1 MSSHDVRRVE
11 MNLQKG
17 MRIIMK
23 VKIEIVE
30 GMEEEEVVI
39 RCGTL
44 NDSVISLQNYLSKQ
58 NDGKRCLT
66 LAEGETNFFI
76 PLGDI
81 CFFETQGREIRA
93 HTGDKIFVCG
103 YKLYELEELLPGS
116 FMRVSK
122 STIVNL
128 DRVYSVTRN
137 LTASSEVEF
146 TGSCKQAFVSR
157 AYYKA
162 MTERLQARKLGL

>member
-1 MSSHDVRRVE
+1 
-11 MNLQKG
+11 
-17 MRIIMK
+17 MK

-30 GMEEEEVVI
+30 GIEEEEVVI
-39 RCGTL
+39 RCGNL

-66 LAEGETNFFI
+66 LTDGGTDFFI
-76 PLGDI
+76 PMGDI
-81 CFFETQGREIRA
+81 CFFETEGREIRA
-93 HTGDKIFVCG
+93 HTADKIFVCG
-103 YKLYELEELLPGS
+103 YKLYELEELLPGC

-122 STIVNL
+122 SAIVNL

-137 LTASSEVEF
+137 LTASSVVEF
-146 TGSCKQAFVSR
+146 SGSGKQAFVSR

-162 MTERLQARKLGL
+162 MTERLRARRLGL